1 MFAMVVLFGL
11 FHGLIFV
18 PVLLS
23 IVGPTPTEENS
34 EGSSSS
40 KYKTSQQRQQ
50 AEEEGSPRSQTKFP
64 MA

>member
-23 IVGPTPTEENS
+23 IVGPTPTHDQDEKKAGN
-34 EGSSSS
+34 
-40 KYKTSQQRQQ
+40 KYELEKNGRTNV
-50 AEEEGSPRSQTKFP
+50 EGSPRSQTKFP